1 MSDKFK
7 EACKNKKSYAC
18 EIPYIIGNKGFRRG
32 VVSDNYYI
40 PQTFQSYN
48 KHDSNVLIHLIS
60 FFHIH

>member
-32 VVSDNYYI
+32 VVSDNYYGKNFREVAL
-40 PQTFQSYN
+40 TSV
-48 KHDSNVLIHLIS
+48 HRMHEGA
-60 FFHIH
+60 